1 MAMDEGTPVILTIR
15 GSQWEGTA
23 SPDTME
29 RVTEGSLF
37 RKEDA
42 WFLRYTE
49 SEASGLEGTTTT
61 IRVDDPRTVSLIR
74 TGATHMKVTF
84 VEGRRHVTRM
94 ELPYGVL
101 DVDIFT
107 NAVRADLSDR
117 SGEVHLGY
125 SVELNS
131 REPTNS
137 RLDVTFRPASGAH
150 RSPEA

>member
-1 MAMDEGTPVILTIR
+1 MATNEGTPVILTIR

-23 SPDTME
+23 SPATME
-29 RVTEGSLF
+29 LVTEGSLYC
-37 RKEDA
+37 KEEA
-42 WFLRYTE
+42 WFLRYKE
-49 SEASGLEGTTTT
+49 SEATGLEGTTTT

-74 TGATHMKVTF
+74 TGATHMRVTF

-101 DVDIFT
+101 DVDIYT
-107 NAVRADLSDR
+107 NAVRAGLSDQG
-117 SGEVHLGY
+117 GEVHLGY

-137 RLDVTFRPASGAH
+137 RLDVTFRHARGET